1 MASNLYHYKNGINE
15 FEQND
20 FEQQK
25 KSLSVFINKQFVSRN
40 LVVFIGSG
48 CSSEDIPLMSTT
60 MRKILN
66 EYDVVYKKVRQ
77 FLNSKNLDFLNNSI
91 KSNHSWLEKK
101 YENEEDKNRKDSL
114 KTELRVSSNLLDL
127 LEKNNKTSIEE
138 FYDRNKEHREFLD
151 NNFYKS
157 FSDIE
162 SLLNWLQN
170 GLNFSPNDSELEEAI
185 RILKREFIDT
195 IPTLGSEVYQSGTTL
210 STYQKFFQSVFKHRT
225 ELGSKVTIVTTNYDL
240 FNEYALENNR
250 IIYSTGFENN
260 LHRKFNV
267 NLFRNRVVDD
277 TNRYKNVWQPTFK
290 EANLLKI
297 HGSINWTSDDNSILI
312 QRDQIMP
319 DESEVIIYP
328 TMLKHKETAQAPYSE
343 LFREFANILQVPNTT
358 LIVLGYGFPDE
369 HINNIISQNL
379 RNQDFNLIVF
389 GDKEED
395 KIKRFFREFEGQE
408 GFHLIGGEDV
418 DNKTKAHYFKYLVD
432 EIINYTLIEELG
444 ITEENGDE

>member
-151 NNFYKS
+151 NNFY
-157 FSDIE
+157 
-162 SLLNWLQN
+162 
-170 GLNFSPNDSELEEAI
+170 
-185 RILKREFIDT
+185 
-195 IPTLGSEVYQSGTTL
+195 
-210 STYQKFFQSVFKHRT
+210 
-225 ELGSKVTIVTTNYDL
+225 
-240 FNEYALENNR
+240 
-250 IIYSTGFENN
+250 
-260 LHRKFNV
+260 
-267 NLFRNRVVDD
+267 
-277 TNRYKNVWQPTFK
+277 
-290 EANLLKI
+290 
-297 HGSINWTSDDNSILI
+297 
-312 QRDQIMP
+312 
-319 DESEVIIYP
+319 
-328 TMLKHKETAQAPYSE
+328 
-343 LFREFANILQVPNTT
+343 
-358 LIVLGYGFPDE
+358 
-369 HINNIISQNL
+369 
-379 RNQDFNLIVF
+379 
-389 GDKEED
+389 
-395 KIKRFFREFEGQE
+395 
-408 GFHLIGGEDV
+408 
-418 DNKTKAHYFKYLVD
+418 
-432 EIINYTLIEELG
+432 
-444 ITEENGDE
+444 